1 MEKLN
6 VKKGDKVIVFDG
18 YGGSRISEVEKVKD
32 TGSFKVN
39 GIVYS
44 MDGNEKF
51 KTFGAPN
58 KVKLATE
65 KEIERMEQLKVIR
78 YVLMKMGCCT
88 SLTYEQAVAI
98 DQILKSE

>member
-1 MEKLN
+1 M
-6 VKKGDKVIVFDG
+6 
-18 YGGSRISEVEKVKD
+18 
-32 TGSFKVN
+32 FKPE
-39 GIVYS
+39 GIVAPVLTS
-44 MDGNEKF
+44 LDGNEKF
-51 KTFGAPN
+51 KTFGIPN

-88 SLTYEQAVAI
+88 SLAYEQAVAI